1 MSWNGRTGGGGSE
14 LTALLIAC
22 DPRLSQ
28 EFQDSLPAA
37 RTFQVL
43 GELSSYP
50 TPQILEMRLN
60 QYNPQTVLVDL
71 TSDLEAAAGV
81 IQYLSGCGREIHIV
95 GLHLTNDSPAILR
108 SLRAGASEFLHAPF
122 DPQIQR
128 EAVARLVRMRQGAD
142 AESAPRREFAGNLIA
157 VSSTK
162 PGSGSSTI
170 AVQTAFALSRLTN
183 SRVLLADFDLMGGA
197 LGFYLKLENR
207 YSLIDAMVHAESL
220 DPENWSSLAE
230 PHGGIDILPA
240 PVMPE
245 NVEID
250 NNRLSYV
257 LDSMRHSYDWIVV
270 DLPMIFQRISM
281 IAASQ
286 ADRIFLVTTSELPSL
301 HLARK
306 SVALL
311 EQIGLPKERVQMLVN
326 RMSRWD
332 GIGTADLEKL
342 FNCPVYASLP
352 NDYFPLHRAIS
363 LGQPLGTD
371 GELGKAIDG
380 FASKLANLNTPGG
393 KRPSS
398 AETGSHRSGAMSAAH

>member
-1 MSWNGRTGGGGSE
+1 MNWNGRAGGGGSE

-28 EFQDSLPAA
+28 QFQDSLPAA
-37 RTFQVL
+37 KTFQLL
-43 GELSSYP
+43 GELNSYP
-50 TPQILEMRLN
+50 NPQTLEMRLN
-60 QYNPQTVLVDL
+60 QYNPQAVLVDL
-71 TSDLEAAAGV
+71 SSDLETAAGV
-81 IQYLSGCGREIHIV
+81 IQYLAGCGRDLHIV
-95 GLHLTNDSPAILR
+95 GLHSTNDSPAILR

-128 EAVARLVRMRQGAD
+128 EAVTRLVRMRQGD
-142 AESAPRREFAGNLIA
+142 AEAAQRREFAGNLIA

-170 AVQTAFALSRLTN
+170 AVQTAFALGRLTG

-197 LGFYLKLENR
+197 LGFYLKLESR
-207 YSLIDAMVHAESL
+207 YSLIDAMIHAESL
-220 DPENWSSLAE
+220 DPENWGSLAE

-240 PVMPE
+240 PIQPE

-250 NNRLSYV
+250 NARLSYV

-326 RMSRWD
+326 RISRWD

-363 LGQPLGTD
+363 LGQPLGSD
-371 GELGKAIDG
+371 GDLGKAIDA
-380 FASKLANLNTPGG
+380 FAAKLANLNSPGG
-393 KRPSS
+393 KRP
-398 AETGSHRSGAMSAAH
+398 AVDTGSHRSGVMSAAH